1 MTTQVSEME
10 AQYQE
15 EDERDYQEEDERDYQ
30 EGDEWGYQEG
40 DEWGFQQEDEW
51 TDDTAWDDFFII
63 SEAVEGILEYISY
76 LVRYHDPRIWATQ
89 DICGNPNSGVY
100 CGVVERRFARE
111 VGHIVQRR
119 LQRRGFLGV
128 YVGFVG
134 EERDEYEE
142 EREWITVLL
151 GGWLG
156 PRLR

>member
-1 MTTQVSEME
+1 ME

-15 EDERDYQEEDERDYQ
+15 EE
-30 EGDEWGYQEG
+30 EWGYQEEG
-40 DEWGFQQEDEW
+40 EWDYQEEEWGSQQDEW
-51 TDDTAWDDFFII
+51 TDDTTWDDFFII

-76 LVRYHDPRIWATQ
+76 LVRYHDSRIWATQ
-89 DICGNPNSGVY
+89 DICGNPNTGAY

-128 YVGFVG
+128 YVGFVA

-156 PRLR
+156 PRVR